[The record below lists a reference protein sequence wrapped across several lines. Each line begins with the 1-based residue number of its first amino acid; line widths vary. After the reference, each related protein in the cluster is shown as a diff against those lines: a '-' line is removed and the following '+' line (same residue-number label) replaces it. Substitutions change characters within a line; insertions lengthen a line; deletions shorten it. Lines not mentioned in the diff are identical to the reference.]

1 MKELQNPEKDKNKT
15 RGEKERRIA
24 SGKIEGEEILLIVI
38 TFFYIVFNK
47 KYLQIIQKLRLRV
60 NQSRDL

>member
-38 TFFYIVFNK
+38 TFFYIVFKK